1 MIYFNIGGDSWNQTR
16 QSPPIFFFFLKK
28 GTYSP
33 SRTFG
38 LP

>member
-1 MIYFNIGGDSWNQTR
+1 VVPLFTGMTKHFIFHIGWISTL
-16 QSPPIFFFFLKK
+16 FFK